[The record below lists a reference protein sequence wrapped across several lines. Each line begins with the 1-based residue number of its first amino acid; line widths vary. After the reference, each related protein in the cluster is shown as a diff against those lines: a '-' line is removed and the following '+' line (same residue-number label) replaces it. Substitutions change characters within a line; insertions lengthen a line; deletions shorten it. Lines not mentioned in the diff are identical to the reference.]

1 MTNIQL
7 PIDESLLT
15 DIDLVIQSLAMTRD
29 DFVRDAIETALRQH
43 KIRLLEKQHE
53 EGYRKHPVMP
63 GEFDGWESEQ
73 VWEEP

>member
-7 PIDESLLT
+7 SIEDTLVAEIDR
-15 DIDLVIQSLAMTRD
+15 VIKPLAITRA
-29 DFVRDAIETALRQH
+29 DFVRDALESALRQH

-53 EGYRKHPVMP
+53 EGYRKYPVMP

-73 VWEEP
+73 VWEAS